1 MSNEQAS
8 QRATTM
14 AGHHDANTSAKDI
27 SFSKSRDAPIE
38 APTLA
43 RDAKISG
50 LTPVGAT
57 EVEISQLVPDNEAP
71 VYLTGARFWLIT
83 ISQVHPNPD
92 SIRISFVSD
101 KFAD

>member
-1 MSNEQAS
+1 MV
-8 QRATTM
+8 
-14 AGHHDANTSAKDI
+14 GLHDAKMSANGIHISEENYESTADTTSA
-27 SFSKSRDAPIE
+27 S
-38 APTLA
+38 
-43 RDAKISG
+43 DAKNLG
-50 LTPVGAT
+50 ATPVGTT
-57 EVEISQLVPDNEAP
+57 EKEISQCDADDDAP